1 MPKDAQANAVR
12 VCLGA
17 VSHAHIQNAVLCV
30 EQVPLHSRVGVTAA
44 LSSPQLSNVAAME
57 VKTCAASYA
66 AAGWSLFGTEQLL

>member
-1 MPKDAQANAVR
+1 M
-12 VCLGA
+12 
-17 VSHAHIQNAVLCV
+17 
-30 EQVPLHSRVGVTAA
+30 TAA